1 MARMVPTRPV
11 DEIRMLIRD
20 RSPLSPAETEAVIAK
35 RFAAPPRRLQV
46 ALGRWPLG
54 AARVLDVGCSY
65 GHCLVH
71 FGPGSV
77 GVDTNPEHVEF
88 CRSLGLDA
96 RLLDVDEGLEE
107 LADGA
112 FDYLWVS
119 DVVEHLDSPRLLLR
133 RLRPKLAP
141 GGRLLV
147 FTTVL
152 PRSRVLRRV
161 LRRRGA
167 NPFDSGAHHY
177 QFTYET
183 ARYLVERAGYRVESA
198 FAPPVPARLIAHAPR
213 LFLEAS
219 VDERADAVAAAA
231 ERKNKPK

>member
-1 MARMVPTRPV
+1 VQSV
-11 DEIRMLIRD
+11 DELRALVRE
-20 RSPLSPAETEAVIAK
+20 RSPLSPAETEALIAS
-35 RFAAPPRRLQV
+35 RFDHLPRRLEL
-46 ALGRWPLG
+46 ALKRWTLG
-54 AARVLDVGCSY
+54 SSRVLDVGCSY

-96 RLLDVDEGLEE
+96 RLLDVDEGLEV
-107 LADGA
+107 LPDAG

-141 GGRLLV
+141 GGRLLM
-147 FTTVL
+147 FLTVL
-152 PRSRVLRRV
+152 PRSRLLRLA

-183 ARYLVERAGYRVESA
+183 ARYLVERAGYRVESVY
-198 FAPPVPARLIAHAPR
+198 APPVPGRLAAHAPR
-213 LFLEAS
+213 LFLEGS
-219 VDERADAVAAAA
+219 VDEGAERAVEDA
-231 ERKNKPK
+231 ERKNKPRSGTG

>member
-1 MARMVPTRPV
+1 MPPMVPARPV
-11 DEIRMLIRD
+11 DEIRALIRE
-20 RSPLSPAETEAVIAK
+20 RSPLPEAATEAVIAK
-35 RFAAPPRRLQV
+35 RFAAPPRRLEL
-46 ALGRWPLG
+46 ALERWPLRT
-54 AARVLDVGCSY
+54 ARVLDVGCSY

-88 CRSLGLDA
+88 SRSLGLDA
-96 RLLDVDEGLEE
+96 RLLDVDAGLDEV
-107 LADGA
+107 ADGA
-112 FDYLWVS
+112 FDFLWVS

-133 RLRPKLAP
+133 RLRPKLAA

-147 FTTVL
+147 FLTVV
-152 PRSRVLRRV
+152 PRSRLLRRA
-161 LRRRGA
+161 LRRRRA

-183 ARYLVERAGYRVESA
+183 ACYLVERAGYRVESA
-198 FAPPVPARLIAHAPR
+198 FAPPVPGFLVQHAPR

-219 VDERADAVAAAA
+219 VDEAADRVAAAA
-231 ERKNKPK
+231 ERKNKSK

>member
-1 MARMVPTRPV
+1 MPEMVPARPV
-11 DEIRMLIRD
+11 GEIRALIRE
-20 RSPLSPAETEAVIAK
+20 RSPLPDAETEAVIAK
-35 RFAAPPRRLQV
+35 RFAAPPRRLEA
-46 ALGRWPLG
+46 ALRRWPLG
-54 AARVLDVGCSY
+54 EARVLDVGCSY

-71 FGPGSV
+71 FGLGSV

-88 CRSLGLDA
+88 CRAIGLDA
-96 RLLDVDEGLEE
+96 RLLDVDTGVGDLPD
-107 LADGA
+107 AA

-119 DVVEHLDSPRLLLR
+119 DVIEHLDSPRLLLR

-147 FTTVL
+147 FLTLL
-152 PRSRVLRRV
+152 PRSRLLRWA

-167 NPFDSGAHHY
+167 SPFDSGAHHY

-183 ARYLVERAGYRVESA
+183 ARYLVERAGYRVEAA
-198 FAPPVPARLIAHAPR
+198 FAPPLPAPLHPHAPR

-219 VDERADAVAAAA
+219 VDEGSERIVAAA
-231 ERKNKPK
+231 EHKNKAK

>member
-1 MARMVPTRPV
+1 VQSV
-11 DEIRMLIRD
+11 DELRALIRE
-20 RSPLSPAETEAVIAK
+20 LSALPPDETEALIAR
-35 RFAAPPRRLQV
+35 RFDHLPRRLEL
-46 ALGRWPLG
+46 ALRRWPLG
-54 AARVLDVGCSY
+54 SSRVLDVGCSY

-88 CRSLGLDA
+88 CRSLGLDG

-107 LADGA
+107 LPDAG

-119 DVVEHLDSPRLLLR
+119 DVVEHLDSPRLVLR

-141 GGRLLV
+141 GGRLIV
-147 FTTVL
+147 FLTVL
-152 PRSRVLRRV
+152 PRSRALRAV

-183 ARYLVERAGYRVESA
+183 AGYLVERAGYRVESA
-198 FAPPVPARLIAHAPR
+198 FAPPVPPPLIGHAPR
-213 LFLEAS
+213 LFLEAT
-219 VDERADAVAAAA
+219 VDERADAAAAAA

>member
-1 MARMVPTRPV
+1 MSRMVPARPV
-11 DEIRMLIRD
+11 DEIRALIRE
-20 RSPLSPAETEAVIAK
+20 RSPLPEAATEAVIAK
-35 RFAAPPRRLQV
+35 RFAAPPRRLEV
-46 ALGRWPLG
+46 ALERWPLRN
-54 AARVLDVGCSY
+54 ARVLDVGCSY
-65 GHCLVH
+65 GHCLVQ

-96 RLLDVDEGLEE
+96 RLLDVDTGLDE
-107 LADGA
+107 LADGV
-112 FDYLWVS
+112 FDFLWVS

-141 GGRLLV
+141 DGRLLV
-147 FTTVL
+147 FMTVL
-152 PRSRVLRRV
+152 PRSRVLRWA

-183 ARYLVERAGYRVESA
+183 ARYVVERAGYRIESA
-198 FAPPVPARLIAHAPR
+198 FAPPVPEFLIAHAPR
-213 LFLEAS
+213 IFLDAS
-219 VDERADAVAAAA
+219 VDEGSERIAAAA
-231 ERKNKPK
+231 ERKNKSK